1 MKTTPQLTS
10 LLVEEDGG
18 LLLEGGLGGFDGFN
32 GGGMAPLMPTTSAQP
47 ANHMTPKPAMTS
59 QPVFSSQP
67 SNLMFG
73 VQPMSL
79 SQNNQ
84 RQNNS
89 NPFNF

>member
-1 MKTTPQLTS
+1 MAAKSNST
-10 LLVEEDGG
+10 
-18 LLLEGGLGGFDGFN
+18 GFDGFN